1 MAIDTRDKRLSV
13 IGYGLGLRPLPT
25 PDSVV
30 AAAERRMLGRLY
42 SGVAINVDWTVRAS
56 MVNLTFMYMRPMK
69 YPEATISGRDR
80 QQVLGLYHEIYPA
93 TPAGSVIVFA
103 HTVGRAIG
111 RALRRS
117 M

>member
-1 MAIDTRDKRLSV
+1 M
-13 IGYGLGLRPLPT
+13 
-25 PDSVV
+25 
-30 AAAERRMLGRLY
+30 E
-42 SGVAINVDWTVRAS
+42 
-56 MVNLTFMYMRPMK
+56 

-93 TPAGSVIVFA
+93 IPAGSVIVFA